1 MSSTIPKEK
10 QNNNN
15 NKTTTNSST
24 TTTKPNFIVQLKNY
38 SMCHLKEPLPT
49 GFVSPSIPFKNN
61 LDVLSAS
68 RKSTPATD
76 SLALFSSNA
85 LSKRKQNP
93 CSHIGSP
100 PKKIRSPEE
109 RQSFIFQC
117 DSPPSKKEQSLIDAT
132 RSGNLD
138 EIQSLLNSNH
148 CDVNQTDPLGNT
160 ALHFAV
166 FSNQVP
172 IILKLVSSTEINIDS
187 ANRLG
192 MTPLLSAVEY
202 GHSALVRILV
212 SKGADLSIPDSQGFT
227 VLHKAVLTGNMEIL
241 RFLLAQP
248 FVPLD
253 VASNEQQLT
262 PLHQAAFHGKTK
274 AIKLLLKANC
284 QVSPLSSHRTTP
296 LHMAALKNH
305 AKAVSLLLAS
315 GSPLDAQDNH
325 NRTPLHYACM
335 YGHIDTATI
344 LCKSGCSIRLE
355 DFKHQSPLQLSARA
369 GFEGLLPIL
378 LSHINS

>member
-1 MSSTIPKEK
+1 
-10 QNNNN
+10 
-15 NKTTTNSST
+15 
-24 TTTKPNFIVQLKNY
+24 
-38 SMCHLKEPLPT
+38 MCHLKQPLPQS
-49 GFVSPSIPFKNN
+49 GFVPPNIPFKNN
-61 LDVLSAS
+61 LDGLSAS
-68 RKSTPATD
+68 KKSTPATD

-93 CSHIGSP
+93 CSLIGSP

-109 RQSFIFQC
+109 RQNFIFQC
-117 DSPPSKKEQSLIDAT
+117 DSPSSSKKEHSLIDAT

-138 EIQSLLNSNH
+138 AIQSLLNSDH

-166 FSNQVP
+166 FSNQVS
-172 IILKLVSSTEINIDS
+172 IILKLLSSAEINIDS
-187 ANRLG
+187 LNRLG

-241 RFLLAQP
+241 RFLLNQP

-253 VASNEQQLT
+253 IASNEQQLT

-305 AKAVSLLLAS
+305 TKAVSLLLAS
-315 GSPLDAQDNH
+315 GSSADAQDNH

-335 YGHIDTATI
+335 YGHIDTATV
-344 LCKSGCSIRLE
+344 LCKGGCSIRLE

-378 LSHINS
+378 LSHIES